1 MKKLL
6 TLCLIVLI
14 ALCDIAAVPKDH
26 TKSFR
31 LQGGYDET
39 IAVSVTGIAAL
50 EMQGLVGMPF
60 DIQDKSVLSS
70 NKGDGREIAKWSMI
84 SNTPFYIIVEATSM
98 HNTALVKGQ
107 WNDENSLEY
116 QMVMSYKLV
125 YDDDG
130 DAVTKVANLF
140 FDTDKKTAIPDS
152 VVTKIDDFTTEFKF
166 DIFNDLSISKE
177 TDKFVGSLDGSIYF
191 KFTDSSTIKVFDDA
205 KIPPGNYSATVTIT
219 LETKE

>member
-6 TLCLIVLI
+6 TLCLIALI
-14 ALCDIAAVPKDH
+14 ALCDITAVPRDH

-84 SNTPFYIIVEATSM
+84 SNTPFYIKVEATSM
-98 HNTALVKGQ
+98 HNTSLETGQ
-107 WNDENSLEY
+107 WNDNNSLEY

-130 DAVTKVANLF
+130 AAVTKVANLF
-140 FDTDKKTAIPDS
+140 FDTEKNTTNDAGIDAKKS
-152 VVTKIDDFTTEFKF
+152 NHKSFFTF
-166 DIFNDLSISKE
+166 DIFKGLPA
-177 TDKFVGSLDGSIYF
+177 TDKNKFVGSLDGSIYF
-191 KFTDSSTIKVFDDA
+191 KFTDSSTLKVFDDA
-205 KIPPGNYSATVTIT
+205 LIPPGNYSATVKIT

>member
-6 TLCLIVLI
+6 TLCLIALI
-14 ALCDIAAVPKDH
+14 ALCDITAVPKDH

-31 LQGGYDET
+31 LQGGYGET

-166 DIFNDLSISKE
+166 DIFND
-177 TDKFVGSLDGSIYF
+177 KFVGSLDSSIYF

>member
-6 TLCLIVLI
+6 TLCLIALI
-14 ALCDIAAVPKDH
+14 ALCDIAAVPRDH

-84 SNTPFYIIVEATSM
+84 SNTPFNIIVKAISM
-98 HNTALVKGQ
+98 HNISLVEGQ
-107 WNDENSLEY
+107 WNDDNSLEY

-130 DAVTKVANLF
+130 SAVTKVANLF
-140 FDTDKKTAIPDS
+140 FDTEKDISIPSDFQGEQVGNNS
-152 VVTKIDDFTTEFKF
+152 VFKF
-166 DIFNDLSISKE
+166 DIFNDLSISQN
-177 TDKFVGSLDGSIYF
+177 DKFVGSLDGSIYF

-205 KIPPGNYSATVTIT
+205 LIPPGNYSATVTIT

>member
-6 TLCLIVLI
+6 TLCLIALI
-14 ALCDIAAVPKDH
+14 ALCDITAVPKDH

-31 LQGGYDET
+31 LQGGYAET

-50 EMQGLVGMPF
+50 EMQGIVGMPF
-60 DIQDKSVLSS
+60 DIQDKLVLSS

-84 SNTPFYIIVEATSM
+84 SNTPFYIIVKATSM
-98 HNTALVKGQ
+98 HNKSLVGGQ
-107 WNDENSLEY
+107 WNADNSLEY
-116 QMVMSYKLV
+116 QMVISYKLV

-130 DAVTKVANLF
+130 YAVTKVANLF
-140 FDTDKKTAIPDS
+140 FDTEKKTAIPDS
-152 VVTKIDDFTTEFKF
+152 KVTKIDAFTTEFKF
-166 DIFNDLSISKE
+166 DIFDGLSTDKE
-177 TDKFVGSLDGSIYF
+177 KFVGSLDGSIYF
-191 KFTDSSTIKVFDDA
+191 KFTDSSTINVFDDT

>member
-6 TLCLIVLI
+6 TLCLIALI
-14 ALCDIAAVPKDH
+14 ALCDITAVPKDH

-84 SNTPFYIIVEATSM
+84 SNTPFYIKVEATSM
-98 HNTALVKGQ
+98 HNTSLVDGQ

-140 FDTDKKTAIPDS
+140 FDTEKNVTNDAGVFVSKNHYTS
-152 VVTKIDDFTTEFKF
+152 VFKF
-166 DIFNDLSISKE
+166 DIFKDLSISQDNKL
-177 TDKFVGSLDGSIYF
+177 FVGSLDGSIYF
-191 KFTDSSTIKVFDDA
+191 KFTDFSTIKVFDDA

-219 LETKE
+219 LETQA